1 MYIKKRSIKYL
12 KAGRHNMVHFLP
24 SIYIYIYIYFINKQ
38 KIVLQKGAKIA
49 THRITV

>member
-24 SIYIYIYIYFINKQ
+24 SIYLYIYFINKQ
-38 KIVLQKGAKIA
+38 KIILQKGAKIA